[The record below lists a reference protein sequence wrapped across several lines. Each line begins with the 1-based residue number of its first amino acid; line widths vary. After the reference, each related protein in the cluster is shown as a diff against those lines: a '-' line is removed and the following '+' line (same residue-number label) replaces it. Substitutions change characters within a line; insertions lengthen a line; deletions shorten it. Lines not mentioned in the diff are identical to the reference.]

1 MINSARLLDRF
12 LRYVQVATAADPA
25 SDDYPSTPGQLAL
38 GKVLLQEL
46 IDMGVDDPHQDDSG
60 LVWGTIPGTTGKSH
74 PTIALIAHLDTS
86 PEAPGHGV
94 KPQVVE
100 AYAGGDITL
109 PSGAVMNHANSPE
122 LPQLVG
128 KTLITTDGTT
138 LLGGDDKAG
147 VAIIMEV
154 AHHLMERPHLAHGT
168 VKVLFTCD
176 EEIGRGTDRIDLDK
190 LGAQAAYTL
199 DGGGAGMLDV
209 ETFSA
214 DAMRITFIGHNIHPA
229 IAKGQMINAVRGA
242 CDFVN
247 SLPRADRTPETTEGR
262 DGFIHAHDIRGGVGG
277 CEIDVIL
284 RSFDT
289 AQLDLFAKIVED
301 RAHEAASRL
310 PGLRVEIQRRRQYRN
325 FAEGLRK
332 VPESVDFAEQ
342 AFQNLGRP
350 YVRAI
355 VRGGTDGS
363 QLTEKGLPT
372 PNLSSGQHNIHSVL
386 EYACLEEMVEAA
398 EHAIETLRL
407 WSTRTL

>member
-1 MINSARLLDRF
+1 
-12 LRYVQVATAADPA
+12 
-25 SDDYPSTPGQLAL
+25 
-38 GKVLLQEL
+38 
-46 IDMGVDDPHQDDSG
+46 
-60 LVWGTIPGTTGKSH
+60 
-74 PTIALIAHLDTS
+74 
-86 PEAPGHGV
+86 
-94 KPQVVE
+94 
-100 AYAGGDITL
+100 
-109 PSGAVMNHANSPE
+109 
-122 LPQLVG
+122 
-128 KTLITTDGTT
+128 
-138 LLGGDDKAG
+138 
-147 VAIIMEV
+147 
-154 AHHLMERPHLAHGT
+154 
-168 VKVLFTCD
+168 
-176 EEIGRGTDRIDLDK
+176 
-190 LGAQAAYTL
+190 
-199 DGGGAGMLDV
+199 
-209 ETFSA
+209 
-214 DAMRITFIGHNIHPA
+214 MRITFIGHNIHPA
-229 IAKGQMINAVRGA
+229 IAKGHMVNAVRGA

-247 SLPRADRTPETTEGR
+247 SLPRADRTPETTQGR

-289 AQLDLFAKIVED
+289 AQLDEFAKIVED

-310 PGLRVEIQRRRQYRN
+310 PGVRVEIQRRRQYRN

-342 AFQNLGRP
+342 AYQNLGRP